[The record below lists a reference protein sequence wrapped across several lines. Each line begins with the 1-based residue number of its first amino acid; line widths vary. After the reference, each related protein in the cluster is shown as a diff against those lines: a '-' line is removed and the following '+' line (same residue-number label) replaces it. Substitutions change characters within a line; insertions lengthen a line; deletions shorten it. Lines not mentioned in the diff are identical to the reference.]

1 MLSLSF
7 GPGGVFELLSLVISG
22 MKSIMDRNEDFTF
35 LKSMI
40 MERRFHLLVKIHAR
54 LRRFGSRNPV
64 PVRDNAKSLACNLAE
79 ELWTQVASAECS
91 ELISLLSNPHIK
103 GLLSVHDIVAQKG
116 YDPELPPLPDNIEEE
131 DEDSVKII
139 SLFKCQEPLGATIKR
154 DESTGAIVVARIMR
168 GGAADRSGLIHEGDE
183 LREVNGVQMEDKT
196 PEEII
201 PIMAQSQGEV
211 TFKVIPVPGIKE
223 ELSANETM
231 LFVRSLFDYNPDEDP
246 AIPCRQAGLGFKRGD
261 ILQIV
266 NQEDDTWWQA
276 CRHGDSN
283 SRAGLIPSRQLQER
297 RVALQRPK
305 ALFKPQRVPQKMTGD
320 DLSNKPRPARN
331 KQSFNTLPGQ
341 RLKVLFC
348 SLSTVVEDA
357 DYGAITGIHIAGLR
371 RSFRLGRRGGR
382 SGSVESKRKSQ
393 EMGGATQTPT
403 YLEVAPYCRDPKEGR
418 RLVLL
423 VGPSGVGLSEMKRR
437 LLLSDPDHYGV
448 TVPHTTREK
457 RKQEKDG
464 VEYHFVSRQTFEMDI
479 VNHKFLEY
487 GDHRGNYYGTSLES
501 VHKVIGEDKVCLLD
515 VQPHTIQRLHTTEFK
530 PCVVFVKPPSIQELR
545 FSRRKATFISTQDMT
560 KLTKTFSEE
569 DFEDMISSAEAMD
582 SQYGHLFEMVVV
594 NGDFAMAFNKLRAE
608 LEKLETE
615 APQWIPVEWTSHTE
629 QNTES
634 LC

>member
-1 MLSLSF
+1 MHDVRALALRF
-7 GPGGVFELLSLVISG
+7 TAPCVFELMSLVISG

-139 SLFKCQEPLGATIKR
+139 SLFKSQEPL
-154 DESTGAIVVARIMR
+154 V
-168 GGAADRSGLIHEGDE
+168 SGSW
-183 LREVNGVQMEDKT
+183 
-196 PEEII
+196 
-201 PIMAQSQGEV
+201 SQ
-211 TFKVIPVPGIKE
+211 
-223 ELSANETM
+223 
-231 LFVRSLFDYNPDEDP
+231 LFVRSLFDYNPEEDP

-305 ALFKPQRVPQKMTGD
+305 ALFKPQRVP
-320 DLSNKPRPARN
+320 NKVTEKEEA
-331 KQSFNTLPGQ
+331 
-341 RLKVLFC
+341 
-348 SLSTVVEDA
+348 LSTVVEDA

-371 RSFRLGRRGGR
+371 RSFRLGRRGSR
-382 SGSVESKRKSQ
+382 SGNVESKRKSQ

-403 YLEVAPYCRDPKEGR
+403 YLEVAPYCRDHKEGR

-487 GDHRGNYYGTSLES
+487 GEHRGNYYGTSLES

-515 VQPHTIQRLHTTEFK
+515 VQPNTVQRLHTTEFK
-530 PCVVFVKPPSIQELR
+530 PCVVFVKPPLIQELR
-545 FSRRKATFISTQDMT
+545 FSRRKATLISTQDMT

-615 APQWIPVEWTSHTE
+615 APQWIPVEWTSHTK

-634 LC
+634 VC

>member
-1 MLSLSF
+1 TQN
-7 GPGGVFELLSLVISG
+7 PPLVYS
-22 MKSIMDRNEDFTF
+22 RCF
-35 LKSMI
+35 LTSS
-40 MERRFHLLVKIHAR
+40 V
-54 LRRFGSRNPV
+54 
-64 PVRDNAKSLACNLAE
+64 
-79 ELWTQVASAECS
+79 Q
-91 ELISLLSNPHIK
+91 

-139 SLFKCQEPLGATIKR
+139 SLFKSQEPLGATIKR

-168 GGAADRSGLIHEGDE
+168 GGAADKSGLIHEGDE

-231 LFVRSLFDYNPDEDP
+231 LFVRSLFDYNPEEDP
-246 AIPCRQAGLGFKRGD
+246 AIPCRQAGLGFKSGD

-305 ALFKPQRVPQKMTGD
+305 ALFKPQRVPKKVTGD
-320 DLSNKPRPARN
+320 DLSNKPP
-331 KQSFNTLPGQ
+331 P
-341 RLKVLFC
+341 
-348 SLSTVVEDA
+348 
-357 DYGAITGIHIAGLR
+357 
-371 RSFRLGRRGGR
+371 
-382 SGSVESKRKSQ
+382 

-448 TVPHTTREK
+448 PVPHTTREK

-487 GDHRGNYYGTSLES
+487 GEHRGNYYGTSLQS

-515 VQPHTIQRLHTTEFK
+515 VQPHTVQRLHTTEFK

-582 SQYGHLFEMVVV
+582 SHYGHLFEMVVV

-608 LEKLETE
+608 LEKLETA
-615 APQWIPVEWTSHTE
+615 APQWIPVEWTSHTK

>member
-1 MLSLSF
+1 MVMLHSLSCWVSRPAISSSLVKKDKRPWSHF
-7 GPGGVFELLSLVISG
+7 LSGVFELMSLVISG

-103 GLLSVHDIVAQKG
+103 GILSVHDIVAQKG

-139 SLFKCQEPLGATIKR
+139 SLFKSQEPLGATIKR

-231 LFVRSLFDYNPDEDP
+231 LFVRSLFDYNPEEDP

-297 RVALQRPK
+297 WASIDRCV
-305 ALFKPQRVPQKMTGD
+305 
-320 DLSNKPRPARN
+320 
-331 KQSFNTLPGQ
+331 
-341 RLKVLFC
+341 
-348 SLSTVVEDA
+348 
-357 DYGAITGIHIAGLR
+357 TGISFPAAGLR

-382 SGSVESKRKSQ
+382 SGNVESKRKSQ

-403 YLEVAPYCRDPKEGR
+403 YLEVAPYCRDHKEGR

-423 VGPSGVGLSEMKRR
+423 VGPSGVGLSELKRR

-487 GDHRGNYYGTSLES
+487 GEHRGNYYGTSLES

-515 VQPHTIQRLHTTEFK
+515 VQPNTVQRLHTTEFK
-530 PCVVFVKPPSIQELR
+530 PCVVFVKPPLIQELR
-545 FSRRKATFISTQDMT
+545 FSRRKATLISTQDMT

-615 APQWIPVEWTSHTE
+615 APQWIPVEWTSHTK

-634 LC
+634 VC

>member
-1 MLSLSF
+1 MCKNEKVIVLLEDSL
-7 GPGGVFELLSLVISG
+7 GI
-22 MKSIMDRNEDFTF
+22 
-35 LKSMI
+35 
-40 MERRFHLLVKIHAR
+40 
-54 LRRFGSRNPV
+54 
-64 PVRDNAKSLACNLAE
+64 
-79 ELWTQVASAECS
+79 
-91 ELISLLSNPHIK
+91 
-103 GLLSVHDIVAQKG
+103 LSVHDIVAQKG

-139 SLFKCQEPLGATIKR
+139 SLFKSQEPLGATIKR

-231 LFVRSLFDYNPDEDP
+231 LFVRSLFDYNPEEDP

-297 RVALQRPK
+297 W
-305 ALFKPQRVPQKMTGD
+305 
-320 DLSNKPRPARN
+320 
-331 KQSFNTLPGQ
+331 TLKLTFTHTHPHTHAHSD
-341 RLKVLFC
+341 RCV
-348 SLSTVVEDA
+348 
-357 DYGAITGIHIAGLR
+357 TGISFPAAGLR

-382 SGSVESKRKSQ
+382 SGNVESKRKSQ

-403 YLEVAPYCRDPKEGR
+403 YLEVAPYCRDHKEGR

-423 VGPSGVGLSEMKRR
+423 VGPSGVGLSELKRR

-487 GDHRGNYYGTSLES
+487 GEHRGNYYGTSLES

-515 VQPHTIQRLHTTEFK
+515 VQPNTVQRLHTTEFK
-530 PCVVFVKPPSIQELR
+530 PCVVFVKPPLIQELR
-545 FSRRKATFISTQDMT
+545 FSRRKATLISTQDMT

-615 APQWIPVEWTSHTE
+615 APQWIPVEWTSHTK

-634 LC
+634 VC

>member
-1 MLSLSF
+1 MGVPTTERSKSVCAWACLLTPFSSTS
-7 GPGGVFELLSLVISG
+7 GVFELLSLVISG

-139 SLFKCQEPLGATIKR
+139 SLFKSQEPLGATIKR

-211 TFKVIPVPGIKE
+211 TFKVIPVSGIKE

-231 LFVRSLFDYNPDEDP
+231 LFVRSLFDYNPEEDP

-305 ALFKPQRVPQKMTGD
+305 ALFKPQRVPK
-320 DLSNKPRPARN
+320 
-331 KQSFNTLPGQ
+331 
-341 RLKVLFC
+341 KV
-348 SLSTVVEDA
+348 TVVEDA

-501 VHKVIGEDKVCLLD
+501 VHKVIREDKVCLLD
-515 VQPHTIQRLHTTEFK
+515 VQPHTVQRLHTTEFK

-594 NGDFAMAFNKLRAE
+594 NGDFAVAFNKLRAE

>member
-1 MLSLSF
+1 
-7 GPGGVFELLSLVISG
+7 VFELLSLVISG
-22 MKSIMDRNEDFTF
+22 MKSIMDRNEDFAF

-54 LRRFGSRNPV
+54 LRRFGRRNPV

-103 GLLSVHDIVAQKG
+103 KG
-116 YDPELPPLPDNIEEE
+116 YDPELPPLPDDIEEE

-139 SLFKCQEPLGATIKR
+139 SLVKSQEPLGATIKR

-183 LREVNGVQMEDKT
+183 LREVNGVPMEDKT

-201 PIMAQSQGEV
+201 PILVCVCVCGLFQSAQSQGEV
-211 TFKVIPVPGIKE
+211 TFKVIPVPGTKE

-231 LFVRSLFDYNPDEDP
+231 LFVRSLFDYNPEEDP

-261 ILQIV
+261 VLQIV
-266 NQEDDTWWQA
+266 SQEDDTWWQA

-305 ALFKPQRVPQKMTGD
+305 ALFKPQRVQK
-320 DLSNKPRPARN
+320 
-331 KQSFNTLPGQ
+331 
-341 RLKVLFC
+341 RL
-348 SLSTVVEDA
+348 TVVEDA

-371 RSFRLGRRGGR
+371 RSFRLGRRGSR

-393 EMGGATQTPT
+393 EMGGVTQTPT

-423 VGPSGVGLSEMKRR
+423 VGE
-437 LLLSDPDHYGV
+437 
-448 TVPHTTREK
+448 
-457 RKQEKDG
+457 
-464 VEYHFVSRQTFEMDI
+464 
-479 VNHKFLEY
+479 
-487 GDHRGNYYGTSLES
+487 
-501 VHKVIGEDKVCLLD
+501 
-515 VQPHTIQRLHTTEFK
+515 
-530 PCVVFVKPPSIQELR
+530 
-545 FSRRKATFISTQDMT
+545 
-560 KLTKTFSEE
+560 
-569 DFEDMISSAEAMD
+569 
-582 SQYGHLFEMVVV
+582 
-594 NGDFAMAFNKLRAE
+594 
-608 LEKLETE
+608 
-615 APQWIPVEWTSHTE
+615 
-629 QNTES
+629 
-634 LC
+634 

>member
-1 MLSLSF
+1 MVMLLSLSCWVSRPAISSSLVKTRSMLSLSF
-7 GPGGVFELLSLVISG
+7 GPGGKFEGVFELMSLVISG

-103 GLLSVHDIVAQKG
+103 
-116 YDPELPPLPDNIEEE
+116 
-131 DEDSVKII
+131 
-139 SLFKCQEPLGATIKR
+139 GATIKR

-231 LFVRSLFDYNPDEDP
+231 LFVRSLFDYNPEEDP

-305 ALFKPQRVPQKMTGD
+305 ALFKPQRVP
-320 DLSNKPRPARN
+320 NKVTEKEEA
-331 KQSFNTLPGQ
+331 
-341 RLKVLFC
+341 
-348 SLSTVVEDA
+348 LSTVVEDA

-371 RSFRLGRRGGR
+371 RSFRLGRRGSR
-382 SGSVESKRKSQ
+382 SGNVESKRKSQ

-403 YLEVAPYCRDPKEGR
+403 YLEVAPYCRDHKEGR

-487 GDHRGNYYGTSLES
+487 GEHRGNYYGTSLES

-515 VQPHTIQRLHTTEFK
+515 VQPNTVQRLHTTEFK
-530 PCVVFVKPPSIQELR
+530 PCVVFVKPPLIQELR
-545 FSRRKATFISTQDMT
+545 FSRRKATLISTQDMT

-615 APQWIPVEWTSHTE
+615 APQWIPVEWTSHTK

-634 LC
+634 VC

>member
-1 MLSLSF
+1 M
-7 GPGGVFELLSLVISG
+7 SLVISG

-40 MERRFHLLVKIHAR
+40 MERRLHLLVKIHAR

-139 SLFKCQEPLGATIKR
+139 SLFRSQEPLGATIKR

-231 LFVRSLFDYNPDEDP
+231 LFVRSLFDYNPEEDP

-305 ALFKPQRVPQKMTGD
+305 ALFKPQRVP
-320 DLSNKPRPARN
+320 NKVA
-331 KQSFNTLPGQ
+331 
-341 RLKVLFC
+341 
-348 SLSTVVEDA
+348 VVEDA

-382 SGSVESKRKSQ
+382 SGSVESKRKIQ

-403 YLEVAPYCRDPKEGR
+403 YLEVAPYCRDHKEGR

-487 GDHRGNYYGTSLES
+487 GEHRGNYYGTSLES

-515 VQPHTIQRLHTTEFK
+515 VQPN
-530 PCVVFVKPPSIQELR
+530 
-545 FSRRKATFISTQDMT
+545 
-560 KLTKTFSEE
+560 EE
-569 DFEDMISSAEAMD
+569 DFEDMITSAEAMD
-582 SQYGHLFEMVVV
+582 SQYGHLFEMVIV

-615 APQWIPVEWTSHTE
+615 APQWIPVEWTSHTK

-634 LC
+634 VC